1 MIRLG
6 STGAAS
12 STVFG
17 HGTTG
22 YDRCMSQFNTD
33 TSKQEAE
40 KFTEPSAGPV
50 PTDAEESAAE
60 RAKDDV
66 DLDKVADHYDDM
78 TEKGKNVEG
87 EGDITSGV

>member
-1 MIRLG
+1 M
-6 STGAAS
+6 
-12 STVFG
+12 FG

-22 YDRCMSQFNTD
+22 YDRCMSEFNTD

-40 KFTEPSAGPV
+40 KFTESSAGPV
-50 PTDAEESAAE
+50 PTDAEEAAAE

-87 EGDITSGV
+87 EGDRLITTGRGRLSFRPNHDD